1 MTNHMPPLRWGVLGG
16 ARIAEHFT
24 LPAMA
29 TSPHAVAHAVASRRA
44 AAAQRLADRAGTARA
59 YTTYQDLL
67 EDPAVDAVY
76 IALPNSLHT
85 SWTLAALAVG
95 KHVLCEKPLATTVD
109 DVHRIAAAARE
120 ADRTVAEA
128 FMYRTHPQFAA
139 LLQGIRDGVI
149 GEVHNVEATL
159 SFTLDDPDDIRM
171 SPDLGG
177 GSLLDLGCY
186 LVDAANQVFGR
197 GPHAGAGTVHRED
210 NGVIVHT
217 AGALDYGRGSAALLS
232 TSFLLPWY
240 ESRLTVRGDKGS
252 LVLDHC
258 FNPGTGDGH
267 LLRTSATGERFRVT
281 HPGLDM
287 YAAMFDH
294 FARAVAGRPHV
305 LPSLESSAQVQE
317 ALSLLGGGPA

>member
-1 MTNHMPPLRWGVLGG
+1 MTDHIPALRWGVLGA

-29 TSPHAVAHAVASRRA
+29 ASPRATVRAIASRRPE
-44 AAAQRLADRAGTARA
+44 AAQRLASPARA
-59 YTTYQDLL
+59 YTSYQALL
-67 EDPAVDAVY
+67 DDPAVDAVY
-76 IALPNSLHT
+76 IALPNALHEP
-85 SWTLAALAVG
+85 WTLAALDAG
-95 KHVLCEKPLATTVD
+95 KHVLCEKPMATTVEE
-109 DVHRIAAAARE
+109 VQRIAAAARE

-139 LLQGIRDGVI
+139 LLQGLRDGAV
-149 GEVHNVEATL
+149 GEVHSVEAAL
-159 SFTLDDPDDIRM
+159 SFTLDDPDDIRRTAG
-171 SPDLGG
+171 LGG

-186 LVDAANQVFGR
+186 LVDAANQVYGH
-197 GPHAGAGTVHRED
+197 GPHDGGGTVHRDD

-217 AGALDYGRGSAALLS
+217 AGALDYGRGATASFS

-258 FNPGTGDGH
+258 FNPGTGDGR
-267 LLRTSATGERFRVT
+267 LVRTSATGERYESV

-287 YAAMFDH
+287 YAAMLDH

-305 LPSLESSAQVQE
+305 LPSLENSAQVQE
-317 ALSLLGGGPA
+317 ALTLLGGPA